1 MNLTDPI
8 LRHGRMQ
15 PNAPALIEGERT
27 ISYGA
32 LADLVL
38 RAAGHLAVLGV
49 RPGDQVGLCLKDD
62 WQHVV
67 ALLAV
72 LRLGAT
78 AVQMDWRA
86 RPAEKARIAGAFA
99 LKLILVLPEADI
111 AAPCP
116 CVALDD
122 QWHDAV
128 ATAAPLT
135 AALQDW
141 NAPASVLA
149 SSGTTG
155 LPKFT
160 LATHLQLYL
169 HAVAYL
175 EIVPPT
181 RRQRCLLT
189 LPHYFSAGRL
199 VCLAHLMRGDSLIL
213 HPSLFTAAE
222 YVRAVNR
229 HRATAGFIVPSV
241 VRQLFALA
249 EADKPLFP
257 DLEVLICG
265 GAPLF
270 PDEKRDALRKLT
282 PNFHEMYGA
291 AAIGPM
297 SALRPQDLIER
308 PTSVGRPFLL
318 VDVEV
323 VDDDERP
330 LGPDVPGR
338 LRCRG
343 LGLTTPIAGSGE
355 GASVKDFR
363 DGWHYP
369 GEVAAIDEF
378 GYVHLQGRSSEVI
391 FRGGAKIFPAE
402 VEAVLQG
409 HEAVAEAAVVG
420 REGADKQQELI
431 AYVVARRPLPP
442 GELLAHCRTRL
453 TAFKVPREIRIV
465 AELPRNSSGKLDK
478 RALLAQVP

>member
-1 MNLTDPI
+1 
-8 LRHGRMQ
+8 
-15 PNAPALIEGERT
+15 
-27 ISYGA
+27 
-32 LADLVL
+32 
-38 RAAGHLAVLGV
+38 
-49 RPGDQVGLCLKDD
+49 
-62 WQHVV
+62 
-67 ALLAV
+67 
-72 LRLGAT
+72 
-78 AVQMDWRA
+78 
-86 RPAEKARIAGAFA
+86 
-99 LKLILVLPEADI
+99 
-111 AAPCP
+111 
-116 CVALDD
+116 
-122 QWHDAV
+122 
-128 ATAAPLT
+128 
-135 AALQDW
+135 
-141 NAPASVLA
+141 
-149 SSGTTG
+149 
-155 LPKFT
+155 
-160 LATHLQLYL
+160 
-169 HAVAYL
+169 
-175 EIVPPT
+175 
-181 RRQRCLLT
+181 
-189 LPHYFSAGRL
+189 
-199 VCLAHLMRGDSLIL
+199 
-213 HPSLFTAAE
+213 
-222 YVRAVNR
+222 
-229 HRATAGFIVPSV
+229 
-241 VRQLFALA
+241 
-249 EADKPLFP
+249 
-257 DLEVLICG
+257 
-265 GAPLF
+265 
-270 PDEKRDALRKLT
+270 
-282 PNFHEMYGA
+282 MYGA